1 MSSRTLKS
9 RSRTSRPTR
18 GRQDLIPRLDGAGH
32 WREMLDHLA
41 WFLRRTGVSS
51 EALSREFSKCANR
64 HRNLKSLA
72 IPPPEVLEYARILT
86 RWVTD
91 PKFIDTDG
99 KPRTLAFRGRG
110 GSFASLVRH
119 ALPEANAA
127 HVLETLERCGILERL
142 ADGRI
147 GAISTNFFPKKGKND
162 AHILGYA
169 LHGIEAMMA
178 SARSNLSSKNPSA
191 QWCQFLR
198 IASSERFDLKYLPQ
212 YDAFSR
218 ASALEE
224 LERNDQWFRRHEA
237 KGKHLKRGEVGCVGM
252 GIFVFRVKR

>member
-1 MSSRTLKS
+1 MNYGTRKS
-9 RSRTSRPTR
+9 RSSTR
-18 GRQDLIPRLDGAGH
+18 RLPADSVTRLDGAGH
-32 WREMLDHLA
+32 WREILDHLA

-51 EALSREFSKCANR
+51 EALATEFVKCLER
-64 HRNLKSLA
+64 HKDLESLP
-72 IPPPEVLEYARILT
+72 IPPPEVLEYARVLT

-91 PKFIDTDG
+91 PAFIDEQG
-99 KPRTLAFRGRG
+99 KPRALHLRGRG
-110 GSFASLVRH
+110 GSFTSLVRC
-119 ALPEANAA
+119 AIPEANATE
-127 HVLETLERCGILERL
+127 VLQILERCGIIERT
-142 ADGRI
+142 AEGRI
-147 GAISTNFFPKKGKND
+147 QAISTTFFPKNGKNE

-178 SARSNLSSKNPSA
+178 SARSNLTSTDPSG

-198 IASSERFDLKYLPQ
+198 MASSERFDLKYLPQ

-237 KGKHLKRGEVGCVGM
+237 KGKRWKKGEVGCVGM
-252 GIFVFRVKR
+252 GIFVFRVLDR